1 MTLNPREYDP
11 EELRRAAQQTDDS
24 DIRDLKERLSEQEES
39 VEEAVRSGQLKQLLF
54 MESSAGEERLS
65 RPYLESMPGKYAA
78 EITLFEWLDFLLER
92 GGVKRS
98 LKAIGYYESIG
109 WVGESA
115 ASELRDH
122 VRGFAG
128 PADADDHEDLGMTD
142 HVLSLVFI
150 GRLASMETQ

>member
-11 EELRRAAQQTDDS
+11 EELRNAAQQS
-24 DIRDLKERLSEQEES
+24 DGENIRELKQRLTEHEQTGEES
-39 VEEAVRSGQLKQLLF
+39 IRSSQLKQLLF
-54 MESSAGEERLS
+54 MHSSASEQNLH

-78 EITLFEWLDFLLER
+78 EITLFEWLEFLLER

-98 LKAIGYYESIG
+98 LEAVDYYESIG
-109 WVGESA
+109 WVGEGA
-115 ASELRDH
+115 AEELRDH

-128 PADADDHEDLGMTD
+128 PADEDDHGDFEMAD

-150 GRLASMETQ
+150 ARLSSME

>member
-11 EELRRAAQQTDDS
+11 EELRSAARKDD
-24 DIRDLKERLSEQEES
+24 DENIRELKKRLSEHEHETA
-39 VEEAVRSGQLKQLLF
+39 EAVRSGQLKQLLF
-54 MESSAGEERLS
+54 MHSSASEQRLE

-78 EITLFEWLDFLLER
+78 EITLFEWLEFLLER

-98 LKAIGYYESIG
+98 LQALDYYENVGWIG
-109 WVGESA
+109 EE
-115 ASELRDH
+115 ASEKLRNH

-128 PADADDHEDLGMTD
+128 PADEEKHTDLEMAD

-150 GRLASMETQ
+150 ARLASME

>member
-11 EELRRAAQQTDDS
+11 EELRSAAAPGDGENV
-24 DIRDLKERLSEQEES
+24 RELKERLTEREQTGEES
-39 VEEAVRSGQLKQLLF
+39 IRSSQLKQLLF
-54 MESSAGEERLS
+54 MHSSASEADLT

-78 EITLFEWLDFLLER
+78 EITLFEWLEFLLER

-98 LKAIGYYESIG
+98 LDAIDYYEAIG
-109 WVGESA
+109 WVGADA
-115 ASELRDH
+115 ADELRDH

-128 PADADDHEDLGMTD
+128 PADEDDHDDFEMTD

-150 GRLASMETQ
+150 ARLSSMR

>member
-11 EELRRAAQQTDDS
+11 EELRSAAREGGDS
-24 DIRDLKERLSEQEES
+24 DVRDLKERLAAQEETAKA
-39 VEEAVRSGQLKQLLF
+39 AVRSGQLKQLLF
-54 MESSAGEERLS
+54 MQSSASEERLD
-65 RPYLESMPGKYAA
+65 RPYLETMPGKYAA

-98 LKAIGYYESIG
+98 LEAIDYYENIG

-115 ASELRDH
+115 AAELQDH
-122 VRGFAG
+122 IRGFAG
-128 PADADDHEDLGMTD
+128 PADEEAHEDFEMTD

-150 GRLASMETQ
+150 GRLASMN

>member
-11 EELRRAAQQTDDS
+11 EELRNAAQQSDS
-24 DIRDLKERLSEQEES
+24 ENIRDLKARLTDEDGPVEES
-39 VEEAVRSGQLKQLLF
+39 VRSGQLKQLLF
-54 MESSAGEERLS
+54 MHSSASEDSLQ

-78 EITLFEWLDFLLER
+78 EITLFEWLEFLLER

-98 LKAIGYYESIG
+98 LEALEYYESVG
-109 WVGESA
+109 WVGEEA
-115 ASELRDH
+115 AAELQDH

-128 PADADDHEDLGMTD
+128 PADDEDHRDFEMAD

-150 GRLASMETQ
+150 ARLASME